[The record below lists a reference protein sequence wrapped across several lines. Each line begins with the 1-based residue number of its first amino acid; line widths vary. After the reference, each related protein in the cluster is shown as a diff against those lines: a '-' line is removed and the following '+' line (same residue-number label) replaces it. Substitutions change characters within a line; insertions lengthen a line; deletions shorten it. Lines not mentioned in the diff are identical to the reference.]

1 MKTTRRSPWLV
12 LVLGI
17 LSLLVLPAVAMA
29 GPRSGSSFGGR
40 LGFRSPSGSTMPRAY
55 SGGGYGSGYGGGSR
69 FFFLPG
75 LGWGGGYGEGGR
87 VGLFATLRRWAGG
100 GAAAGLHPRA
110 PAADIAA

>member
-40 LGFRSPSGSTMPRAY
+40 LGFRSPSGSTMPPAY
-55 SGGGYGSGYGGGSR
+55 SGGG
-69 FFFLPG
+69 
-75 LGWGGGYGEGGR
+75 GGR
-87 VGLFATLRRWAGG
+87 GHGRRPALLLPARRGRGG
-100 GAAAGLHPRA
+100 GARVAGGPGA
-110 PAADIAA
+110 VADPERGGGGW